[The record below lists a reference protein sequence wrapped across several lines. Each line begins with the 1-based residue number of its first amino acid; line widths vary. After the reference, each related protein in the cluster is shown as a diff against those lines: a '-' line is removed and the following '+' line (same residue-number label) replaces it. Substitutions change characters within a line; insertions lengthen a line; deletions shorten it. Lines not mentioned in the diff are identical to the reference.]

1 MSCLF
6 AACDAGEKPA
16 PPTTEAKPGP
26 KVIRDQLTEPL
37 MYLPV
42 DSDLVIKLDVKAL
55 RTAKLWPTYRNLV
68 AKWLT
73 PGFAGC
79 HYDPLS
85 ELSSVTI
92 ALPLKSEVAVAIARG
107 IDRDKT
113 LACLRA
119 PKPSADGTATF
130 DGDFVTL
137 TTTAGP
143 MYLMT
148 FADAHTLVV
157 QSSKYATKQSLT
169 QVVQSGAPLAQ
180 DKLFTTAWHAA
191 TQTLQPGAAFVV
203 SRPGSS
209 ELAAKWSTMGAHLEH
224 LSAVMRVSDRLDVR
238 LQMDV
243 ATAEEATRFA
253 ATMQSQLKSTKQF
266 FDRGEATA
274 QGKTITVDM
283 GMTEAQLKT
292 MATMVAGMTLQ

>member
-1 MSCLF
+1 MSCLVV
-6 AACDAGEKPA
+6 ACDAGEKPA

-26 KVIRDQLTEPL
+26 KLVRDQLTEPL
-37 MYLPV
+37 MYLPA
-42 DSDLVIKLDVKAL
+42 DSDLVIKLDIAAL
-55 RTAKLWPTYRNLV
+55 RTAKLWPTYKALV

-79 HYDPLS
+79 GYDPVSALS
-85 ELSSVTI
+85 TVTI
-92 ALPLKSEVAVAIARG
+92 ALPIKSDVAVAVVRG

-113 LACLRA
+113 LACLRTT
-119 PKPSADGTATF
+119 KPEANATATF
-130 DGDFVTL
+130 DGDFITL

-148 FADAHTLVV
+148 FADANTLVV

-180 DKLFTTAWHAA
+180 DKLFTTAWQAA
-191 TQTLQPGAAFVV
+191 LQRLQPGAAFVV

-209 ELAAKWSTMGAHLEH
+209 ELAAKWSTMGAHLEQ
-224 LSAVMRVSDRLDVR
+224 LSAVMRVTDRLDVR

-243 ATAEEATRFA
+243 ATADEATQFA

-266 FDRGEATA
+266 FDRGDATA
-274 QGKTITVDM
+274 QGKTITVDI
-283 GMTEAQLKT
+283 GMTEAQLKSV
-292 MATMVAGMTLQ
+292 ATMVAGMTPQ